1 MTSETPPK
9 PFSEVTESQACK
21 ADIPC
26 RKRFPQI
33 NIHNKKQRK
42 KKKKHPEFLKSSRGC
57 DSSEHT
63 KPLKTGR
70 MSLGETGNVC
80 LSHSIRGSR
89 ADRC

>member
-26 RKRFPQI
+26 RKRFNQI
-33 NIHNKKQRK
+33 NIHNTVRSKEGKKNE
-42 KKKKHPEFLKSSRGC
+42 HPEFLKSSRGC

-63 KPLKTGR
+63 KTLKT
-70 MSLGETGNVC
+70 
-80 LSHSIRGSR
+80 
-89 ADRC
+89 